1 MYFKYRYT
9 VCKEEGWNGYTVQ
22 TGSIKRL
29 LWVYEYQTRHTSRLG
44 ILPEIKRGSILCV
57 SEEDVT
63 VRNEYVTNDSCK
75 IHEGKTDRTERRNIN
90 IILSVTDITSKG
102 KYKEFKF

>member
-9 VCKEEGWNGYTVQ
+9 VCKGEGWNGCTVH

-29 LWVYEYQTRHTSRLG
+29 LCFHDYQTRQTPRLG
-44 ILPEIKRGSILCV
+44 ISPEIKGGILCV

-63 VRNEYVTNDSCK
+63 VLNECVTNDSCK
-75 IHEGKTDRTERRNIN
+75 IREGKTDRTERRNIN
-90 IILSVTDITSKG
+90 IILSVTDITSGG